1 MKDLIWEWKGESE
14 SISKK
19 MENTERDK
27 KDKMNNTIRIYS
39 KKVFKGV
46 MVSRDDINETRK
58 GI

>member
-1 MKDLIWEWKGESE
+1 MKNLIWEWEGENKG
-14 SISKK
+14 ISKE

-46 MVSRDDINETRK
+46 MVSRDDMNETRK

>member
-1 MKDLIWEWKGESE
+1 
-14 SISKK
+14 

-46 MVSRDDINETRK
+46 MVSRDDMNETRK